1 MTLATAITAA
11 LILFIATGNPV
22 SWLAVLASP
31 VVLLATGL
39 VMFVA
44 NLSGWNRLW
53 TAEWQPEA
61 ATADHGPRVQLNL
74 RPKNWTRAYG
84 NNPGVESRVRR
95 PGGQVSRHNAFGARA
110 IHGFWWAL
118 YPDDFTDPEPLT
130 AGTYTVTW
138 LEEARPDRW
147 REVITHR
154 VTLDSVLKPID
165 QEQTGA

>member
-1 MTLATAITAA
+1 MTVATAVVAA
-11 LILFIATGNPV
+11 LILLIATQNPASLWAVAASPIVLLFTAVGLFIAN
-22 SWLAVLASP
+22 
-31 VVLLATGL
+31 LL
-39 VMFVA
+39 
-44 NLSGWNRLW
+44 GWNRLW
-53 TAEWQPEA
+53 TSEWQPEP
-61 ATADHGPRVQLNL
+61 ATADHGARLQLNL

-84 NNPGVESRVRR
+84 NNPAVESRVRR

-138 LEEARPDRW
+138 LEEARPDGW

-154 VTLDSVLKPID
+154 VTLDSLPPS
-165 QEQTGA
+165 